1 MDKQH
6 EIICKRKKKRE
17 SMTTNISSLVLNA
30 SEGEVTFEASGEY
43 WIWKA
48 TAETTDGRYDQAV
61 TITLP
66 QVGPPEHTHQQEE
79 LLYILEGTYRVKLG
93 EHVFTAST
101 GTSIRIPGG
110 ESHAWRSLTTGKML
124 VTFLPGG
131 LRGFFEG
138 MRPLYLVPQLDMHA
152 LTALAARYGLV
163 VTGPPLTE

>member
-1 MDKQH
+1 MGTD
-6 EIICKRKKKRE
+6 IA
-17 SMTTNISSLVLNA
+17 SLVL
-30 SEGEVTFEASGEY
+30 SSGEGETTFEANGEY

-48 TAETTDGRYDQAV
+48 TAETTNGLYDQAV

-93 EHVFTAST
+93 EHLFTASA
-101 GTSIRIPGG
+101 GTSVRIPGG
-110 ESHAWRSLTTGKML
+110 VSHTWRSLTVGRML

-138 MRPLYLVPQLDMHA
+138 LRPLYLSPQLDGQA
-152 LTALAARYGLV
+152 LTALGARYGLV

>member
-1 MDKQH
+1 
-6 EIICKRKKKRE
+6 
-17 SMTTNISSLVLNA
+17 MTTNISTLVLNA
-30 SEGEVTFEASGEY
+30 SEGEVTFEADGEY

-48 TAETTDGRYDQAV
+48 TAETTNGRYDQAI

-93 EHVFTAST
+93 EHVFTAAA
-101 GTSIRIPGG
+101 GTFIRIPGG
-110 ESHAWRSLTTGKML
+110 VSHAWRSLTTGKIL

-131 LRGFFEG
+131 LRGFYEG
-138 MRPLYLVPQLDMHA
+138 MRPLYLAPQVDIPA

-163 VTGPPLTE
+163 VTGPPLTD

>member
-1 MDKQH
+1 MDKQD
-6 EIICKRKKKRE
+6 EIIFWRKKKRE

-30 SEGEVTFEASGEY
+30 SEGEITFEASGEY

-66 QVGPPEHTHQQEE
+66 QVGPPEHTHQQDE

-110 ESHAWRSLTTGKML
+110 VSHAWRSLTTGKML

-138 MRPLYLVPQLDMHA
+138 MRPLYLAPQLDMHA
-152 LTALAARYGLV
+152 LTALATRYGLV
-163 VTGPPLTE
+163 VTGPPLKE

>member
-1 MDKQH
+1 
-6 EIICKRKKKRE
+6 
-17 SMTTNISSLVLNA
+17 MTINMASLVLSA

-48 TAETTDGRYDQAV
+48 TAATTHGRYDQAV
-61 TITLP
+61 TMTLP

-93 EHVFTAST
+93 EHVFTAAV
-101 GTSIRIPGG
+101 GTSIRIPAGV
-110 ESHAWRSLTTGKML
+110 SHAWRSLTTGKML

-131 LRGFFEG
+131 LRGFFEEL
-138 MRPLYLVPQLDMHA
+138 RPLYLAPELDMQA

>member
-1 MDKQH
+1 
-6 EIICKRKKKRE
+6 
-17 SMTTNISSLVLNA
+17 MTTNISSLVLNA

-48 TAETTDGRYDQAV
+48 TAETTNGRYDQAV

-66 QVGPPEHTHQQEE
+66 QVGPPEHSHRQDEQ
-79 LLYILEGTYRVKLG
+79 LYILEGTYRVKLG
-93 EHVFTAST
+93 EQVFTASA

-110 ESHAWRSLTTGKML
+110 VSHAWRSLTTGRML

-131 LRGFFEG
+131 LRGFFEEL
-138 MRPLYLVPQLDMHA
+138 RPLYLAPQLDMQA
-152 LTALAARYGLV
+152 LTTLASRYGLV

>member
-1 MDKQH
+1 
-6 EIICKRKKKRE
+6 
-17 SMTTNISSLVLNA
+17 MTTNIAALVLNVN
-30 SEGEVTFEASGEY
+30 EGETTFEASGEY

-48 TAETTDGRYDQAV
+48 TAETTNGLYDQAV

-66 QVGPPEHTHQQEE
+66 EVGPPEHTHQQEE

-93 EHVFTAST
+93 EQVFTASA

-110 ESHAWRSLTTGKML
+110 VSHAWRSLTTGKML

-138 MRPLYLVPQLDMHA
+138 MRPLYLAPQLDLQA
-152 LTALAARYGLV
+152 VTELAARYGLV
-163 VTGPPLTE
+163 VTGPPLMQ

>member
-1 MDKQH
+1 M
-6 EIICKRKKKRE
+6 I
-17 SMTTNISSLVLNA
+17 TNISSLVLNA
-30 SEGEVTFEASGEY
+30 SEGEITFEASGEY

-48 TAETTDGRYDQAV
+48 TAETTNGRYDQAV

-66 QVGPPEHTHQQEE
+66 QVGPLEHTHQQEE

-93 EHVFTAST
+93 EHVFTASA
-101 GTSIRIPGG
+101 GTTLRIPGG
-110 ESHAWRSLTTGKML
+110 VSHAWRSLMTGRML

-138 MRPLYLVPQLDMHA
+138 MRPLYLAPQLDMHA

>member
-6 EIICKRKKKRE
+6 EILCKRNKKRE

-30 SEGEVTFEASGEY
+30 SEGEITFEASGEY

-48 TAETTDGRYDQAV
+48 TAETTNGRYDQAV

-66 QVGPPEHTHQQEE
+66 QVGPLEHTHQQEE

-110 ESHAWRSLTTGKML
+110 VSHAWRSLTTGKML
-124 VTFLPGG
+124 VIFLPGG

-138 MRPLYLVPQLDMHA
+138 MRPLYLAPQLDMQ
-152 LTALAARYGLV
+152 ALAALATRYGLV
-163 VTGPPLTE
+163 VTGPPLKE